1 MPKSSKRR
9 KSRRQPVPP
18 AVERRPTTRQKGPSP
33 TWYVWT
39 MFGLMAVGGLLIVL
53 NYVTVLPGS
62 PSNAYLFTGLAGIA
76 VGFAMT
82 TNYR

>member
-1 MPKSSKRR
+1 MAKSKNRR
-9 KSRRQPVPP
+9 KGRSQPVPP
-18 AVERRPTTRQKGPSP
+18 AVPKTPPKTRRGPSP

-39 MFGLMAVGGLLIVL
+39 MFGLMLVGSLLIVL
-53 NYVTVLPGS
+53 NYVTVIPGS
-62 PSNAYLFTGLAGIA
+62 PSNAYLFIGLTGIA